1 MDQWVAE
8 MGTKSISTWFQILY
22 FNQYIDLLSVCVCV
36 CICVCIYIYIYI
48 LVDCPHFKFIF
59 LWYLSPY
66 YVPFVSVK
74 HRLKMD
80 ASHPRR
86 HNKGVWL
93 MKWTM
98 KVNAFRWLIRLQTHI
113 MITTFRFK
121 LLRKCKSKETHYV
134 NYTLYKLCMHAE
146 LLQLCPIFCNPMDC
160 SPPGSSAHGILQAR
174 ILEWAAIFYSRGS
187 SQPIP
192 LFVWMQCYYYYYY
205 YYYYFACATWHERG
219 LSSLTRDGTCA
230 PCSRSPES

>member
-1 MDQWVAE
+1 MGQWVAE

-22 FNQYIDLLSVCVCV
+22 FNQYIDLLSV
-36 CICVCIYIYIYI
+36 YIIYI
-48 LVDCPHFKFIF
+48 LVDYPHFKFIF

-86 HNKGVWL
+86 HNRGVWL

-98 KVNAFRWLIRLQTHI
+98 KVNAFRWLIRLQTNI

-121 LLRKCKSKETHYV
+121 LLRKCKSKETHCV
-134 NYTLYKLCMHAE
+134 NYTLYNYACMQSCFSCVRFVVTLWTVARQAPQPMAFSRQE
-146 LLQLCPIFCNPMDC
+146 YWSGLPFSTPGGLLNPYLSLNECSAIIIIIIIILFCLRHMAWEGP
-160 SPPGSSAHGILQAR
+160 
-174 ILEWAAIFYSRGS
+174 
-187 SQPIP
+187 
-192 LFVWMQCYYYYYY
+192 
-205 YYYYFACATWHERG
+205 YFLKQG
-219 LSSLTRDGTCA
+219 
-230 PCSRSPES
+230 